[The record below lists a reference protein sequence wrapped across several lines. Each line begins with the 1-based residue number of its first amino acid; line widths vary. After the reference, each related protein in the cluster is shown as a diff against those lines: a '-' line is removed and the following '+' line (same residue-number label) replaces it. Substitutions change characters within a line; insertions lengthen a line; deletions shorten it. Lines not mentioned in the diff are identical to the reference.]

1 MMSLNLKD
9 QPRESFFDYDVT
21 DSGYDMKAPYIPGK
35 RVGLAAYLMVTLCA
49 LIVITWLASTIAGMI
64 A

>member
-1 MMSLNLKD
+1 MALDIKD

-21 DSGYDMKAPYIPGK
+21 DQGYDMKGPYIPSK
-35 RVGLAAYLMVTLCA
+35 RVGAAAYVMVVLCA
-49 LIVITWLASTIAGMI
+49 LIVITWLTSTIAGMI

>member
-1 MMSLNLKD
+1 MAIDLKD
-9 QPRESFFDYDVT
+9 QPRTSYHDFDIT
-21 DSGYDMKAPYIPGK
+21 DSGYDMREPYVPRKG
-35 RVGLAAYLMVTLCA
+35 VGLAAYLMVTLCA